1 MDDRRVAQL
10 LELLRQRTR
19 EEITLGVMAL
29 GPSFTP
35 EMWRALELLREEQS
49 SRSYAKPE
57 DSRPWLGRERVGNRA
72 IVRGT
77 GVGHS
82 IPV

>member
-1 MDDRRVAQL
+1 MDDKRVAHL

-35 EMWRALELLREEQS
+35 EMRRALELLCMERS
-49 SRSYAKPE
+49 SRSCAKSKIIDLGSGGSATGVRVTHRKPE
-57 DSRPWLGRERVGNRA
+57 T
-72 IVRGT
+72 VR
-77 GVGHS
+77 
-82 IPV
+82 